1 MDIEREQVKEQQ
13 RQKEHRKKI
22 EKIKKKKEQQRYAE
36 EQRMLRMNVHEEP
49 YSGEK
54 MSEMLAQLQLEEIKG
69 AREKQR
75 QREREYQRYFEK
87 FCMEFWL

>member
-1 MDIEREQVKEQQ
+1 
-13 RQKEHRKKI
+13 
-22 EKIKKKKEQQRYAE
+22 
-36 EQRMLRMNVHEEP
+36 MNVHEKP

-87 FCMEFWL
+87 FCVEFWL